1 MGADLASGTMNEI
14 NVRAALSK
22 RRTPIALAVGGVVT
36 ALAFTV
42 GPTLVPDQPISP
54 MASTGDTGKSTAS
67 YSLPDARPG
76 DIFRRTELYFGS
88 ARPDGKPPVTPEQFD
103 NFVDKSVTPRFPD
116 GLTQLSGEGQWN
128 GSTGPVEE
136 QSFVVIL
143 LYPLDDRGANKE
155 IEAIRKDY
163 KKAFQ
168 QESVLRADSLD
179 RVSF

>member
-1 MGADLASGTMNEI
+1 MNEI

-22 RRTPIALAVGGVVT
+22 RKTPIALAVGGVVT

-42 GPTLVPDQPISP
+42 APTLVPDQPITP
-54 MASTGDTGKSTAS
+54 AASVGGSTAS
-67 YSLPDARPG
+67 YSLPDTRPG

-88 ARPDGKPPVTPEQFD
+88 SRLDKPPVTPAQFD
-103 NFVDKSVTPRFPD
+103 TFVDKYVTPRFPD

-155 IEAIRKDY
+155 IEQIRKDY